1 MPADIIRFCCCV
13 ILLLLVDVV
22 IVHVDLS
29 IVKRS
34 LIVAAVL
41 ALLYCGCDAMLLL
54 LLLSSGWC
62 CYIFSLPIGVITRS
76 CNAVF
81 VARVIGIVRRRQK
94 EKGKGKWEGVVHVE
108 KKTLRRSK
116 EEVESSIAVGGI
128 KLII

>member
-41 ALLYCGCDAMLLL
+41 ALLNCGCDAMLLL
-54 LLLSSGWC
+54 LLPSSGWC

-81 VARVIGIVRRRQK
+81 VARVIGIVRRRQN
-94 EKGKGKWEGVVHVE
+94 EKGKGKWGRQVGRSSPCGEEDLE
-108 KKTLRRSK
+108 K
-116 EEVESSIAVGGI
+116 EQGGSREFDCCGWY
-128 KLII
+128 

>member
-62 CYIFSLPIGVITRS
+62 CYIFSLPIGVITRF

-81 VARVIGIVRRRQK
+81 VARVIGIVRQRN

>member
-62 CYIFSLPIGVITRS
+62 FYIFSLPNGVITRS

-81 VARVIGIVRRRQK
+81 VARVIGIVRQRN